1 MKRRQSSLV
10 PAYPSTHEQAVDK
23 DLDGGIDLDRS
34 NKARRFRS
42 PFRRPDSQSSDARTC
57 GRSVSD
63 WACLAMEQIL
73 QEIDAAGQ
81 HRSQWTPGF
90 IDDLNQ
96 AQRESVCE
104 RETGREREQA
114 SQQASKR
121 GQVNQ
126 ASDQTD
132 LMTSAHGCS

>member
-1 MKRRQSSLV
+1 MGLISTEVTRR
-10 PAYPSTHEQAVDK
+10 AV
-23 DLDGGIDLDRS
+23 LD
-34 NKARRFRS
+34 
-42 PFRRPDSQSSDARTC
+42 PPSDAQTASQATPARAV
-57 GRSVSD
+57 GRSLTGPA
-63 WACLAMEQIL
+63 WPMEQIL

-96 AQRESVCE
+96 AQRERVCE